1 MATSGTIAT
10 TTINTAT
17 LIEHALLRAK
27 VSLSSQTPEVIQKA
41 QENLYFLLLNLS
53 NRGLNLW
60 CVDKVF
66 VGLVPGQ
73 SVYQMSAGTLDVL
86 NVTHSQPTI
95 VTSTFSAVS
104 GGGLATLSTAT
115 SIVRVGFYFS
125 ASFTGGLTVKSSS
138 DNVTYVTL
146 TTIASD
152 TYDQNKW
159 YYVDLPVATNASYFS
174 VTGTAAPVSNVRVI
188 SSSYDLPTT
197 QWNRDT
203 WVAINNKDRQSHP
216 VTNYFFEKKIPPVVT
231 VWPVPDSDTNYLMLY
246 RHRQIQDVGTLTQ
259 QVEIPQ
265 RWLEGIIWQLC
276 LRVVFEMPEADP
288 SILQTI
294 GQMADKYEFEAEL
307 GETDGA
313 PMYLSPVVR
322 GYTR

>member
-1 MATSGTIAT
+1 MSTSGTIAS

-27 VSLSSQTPEVIQKA
+27 IPLSSQSPEVIQKA

-60 CVDKVF
+60 CVDKLF
-66 VGLVPGQ
+66 VGLVAGQ
-73 SVYQMSAGTLDVL
+73 SVYQMPTGTLDIL

-95 VTSTFSAVS
+95 VTSTFASISNGGSAQ
-104 GGGLATLSTAT
+104 LSTAT
-115 SIVRVGFYFS
+115 SIVRVGFFFS
-125 ASFTGGLTVKSSS
+125 ASHTGALTVKQSSGG
-138 DNVTYVTL
+138 VTYTTL
-146 TTIASD
+146 TTIGSD

-159 YYVDLPVATNASYFS
+159 YYVDLPVATSNLYFS
-174 VTGTAAPVSNVRVI
+174 VTGTSAPISNIRVI

-231 VWPVPDSDTNYLMLY
+231 VWPTPDADINYLMLY
-246 RHRQIQDVGTLTQ
+246 RHRQVQDVGTLTQ
-259 QVEIPQ
+259 QLEVPQ
-265 RWLEGIIWQLC
+265 RWLEGIIWQLS
-276 LRVVFEMPEADP
+276 LRIVFEMPEADP
-288 SILQTI
+288 NLIQFIST
-294 GQMADKYEFEAEL
+294 MADKYEFEAEL

-313 PMYLSPVVR
+313 PMYLSPVIR